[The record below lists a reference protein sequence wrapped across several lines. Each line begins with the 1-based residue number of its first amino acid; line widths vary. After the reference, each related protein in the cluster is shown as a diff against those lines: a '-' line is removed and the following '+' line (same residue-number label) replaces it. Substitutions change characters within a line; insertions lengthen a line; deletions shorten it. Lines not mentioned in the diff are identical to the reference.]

1 MSKIFFDELSIN
13 KPKYNL
19 NINSLSHGAM
29 TGKMIVEIEKILINE
44 KPDWVLVYG
53 DTNSTLA
60 GALAAKKLN
69 IKIAHVEA
77 GLRSYNNLMPEE
89 INRIL
94 TDRISNL
101 LLCPTQIAISNLKN
115 ESFDNFKETKISLV
129 GDVMQ
134 DSAIFFS
141 NSIKDSVYI
150 DSGDYILATVHR
162 QENTNSKSKLKS
174 IFRALNK
181 ISEEIKVILP
191 LHPRTKK
198 FIREYNIDCSNIKII
213 NPVGYIEIIK
223 LIKNSKLVI
232 TDSGGMQKEAYF
244 FDKFCLTI
252 REETEW
258 TELVKNNYNFLVG
271 SDYEKIIS
279 YYKTYIKKNFNKN
292 VILYGN
298 GDASK
303 KIVEELKSF

>member
-129 GDVMQ
+129 GDVMKIQ
-134 DSAIFFS
+134 LYFFS

-162 QENTNSKSKLKS
+162 
-174 IFRALNK
+174 
-181 ISEEIKVILP
+181 
-191 LHPRTKK
+191 H
-198 FIREYNIDCSNIKII
+198 
-213 NPVGYIEIIK
+213 
-223 LIKNSKLVI
+223 
-232 TDSGGMQKEAYF
+232 
-244 FDKFCLTI
+244 
-252 REETEW
+252 
-258 TELVKNNYNFLVG
+258 
-271 SDYEKIIS
+271 
-279 YYKTYIKKNFNKN
+279 
-292 VILYGN
+292 
-298 GDASK
+298 
-303 KIVEELKSF
+303 